1 MTYKHI
7 AMCGGREAGAHGI
20 NKTTF
25 FAPAVARQRVGGKS
39 REKSRS
45 CLLFVKDAA
54 EAPQVRHGPTRRIA
68 TAQPKETPW
77 QNKRERYGAS
87 KETGCV
93 YAQRRKRK
101 GLSSERG
108 CCGVITKGLPKI
120 HSRRGGI
127 TKGLQNL
134 RMPRRQ

>member
-25 FAPAVARQRVGGKS
+25 FAPAAARQRVGGKS

-45 CLLFVKDAA
+45 CLLFIKDAA

-68 TAQPKETPW
+68 TAQAKKPDAHTP
-77 QNKRERYGAS
+77 
-87 KETGCV
+87 
-93 YAQRRKRK
+93 
-101 GLSSERG
+101 RG
-108 CCGVITKGLPKI
+108 RNAKAYRANGDAVALLPKGFRKSI
-120 HSRRGGI
+120 AAMAASQKGSRI
-127 TKGLQNL
+127 
-134 RMPRRQ
+134 